1 MGEGALIEFEHPA
14 AVKITAKTKMYRTN
28 LVIPPYFFKYI
39 RQYISESAF
48 IISVGVRDKT
58 EVSHTARSPDKAC
71 SLQAHT
77 AAFSA
82 DIPCAKNA
90 AVIPA
95 SISPVPAVAIP
106 GLPSV
111 TT

>member
-1 MGEGALIEFEHPA
+1 MPQKSVSSILKLQEKFLRMGEGALIEFEHPA

-58 EVSHTARSPDKAC
+58 
-71 SLQAHT
+71 
-77 AAFSA
+77 
-82 DIPCAKNA
+82 
-90 AVIPA
+90 
-95 SISPVPAVAIP
+95 
-106 GLPSV
+106 
-111 TT
+111 